1 MVEISFV
8 SRAAVRCCPADAYA
22 NRVRRSLTF
31 LLFVLLFADVLPHK
45 LEAHPIDTVANIG
58 VTSSYGK
65 IITSDDGKE
74 FIAVD
79 LSPYLTIRSIDYPT
93 QSRGTIGVRDS
104 SGSYQHTVPIA
115 FTSDGGVIFQSI
127 TQTGLFKV
135 RRSDHTIEWTS
146 DSLRPFA
153 YTSGCD
159 YVIAVKGSH
168 NEYPWSII
176 HRDNGESQELDIP
189 NTSLPIVL
197 PRNRYIVS
205 LHSGLHTMSVFD
217 YQTGINRSNIVL
229 PQDVVTTSLR
239 QGGVGLEEIEGT
251 PYAVLRTTD
260 PQVLRRVSIIDGA
273 EQLPI
278 SVPSLPSDTVIYSF
292 SPDGRYVVANCY
304 QDITFTHI
312 TIVGF
317 EVIGSTLKER
327 FTTQLEAPAV
337 HDPHLVWISPQSF
350 VAHIRAGSF
359 AYNFDQP
366 EPRMIAAGV
375 EVGSGLCLAQDGKG
389 VMIDNVASTVF
400 FDITTSKYT
409 TYDAPFVSTQIR
421 GTNTYISARSEGTE
435 STIRF
440 VDITSGS
447 VVRSV
452 RIPVLSGKRTSFL
465 DTEISPSQ
473 QYVAACIAPDTV
485 VIQDVI
491 DTSRSRIVVCEQCG
505 TMELGFSADN
515 RQLILAGEY
524 SGCVVDLDS
533 LSVSSTRPRLRMG
546 LRYSKQLR
554 VTASDDV
561 LVLQNSRT
569 LAMYS
574 IPNDEYGVSITFPS
588 RIWQATALD
597 STTIMCITGD
607 YLYFLNAKLE
617 LRDSVYMGPLV
628 NRGLYAF
635 VPDKKLL
642 LFGIQYSDLL
652 LLRYDNVTSSV
663 SQITPVE
670 HGSTGEH
677 YVAVDGVFTLV
688 ANNSEN
694 IEVYTFDGR
703 SVTHMANLS
712 VPTPGSVTVQL
723 PQSPGPYII
732 VDRDTGRSVVV
743 VK

>member
-1 MVEISFV
+1 MIVLSCVLCGDGRKHSKQWKFVNAQLRLMSLWMVLL
-8 SRAAVRCCPADAYA
+8 AAVA
-22 NRVRRSLTF
+22 
-31 LLFVLLFADVLPHK
+31 LPQY
-45 LEAHPIDTVANIG
+45 LQARPIDTVANIG
-58 VTSSYGK
+58 VTSAFGK
-65 IITSDDGKE
+65 IIASDDGKE
-74 FIAVD
+74 FVTV
-79 LSPYLTIRSIDYPT
+79 STFTRHTIRSIDNPV
-93 QSRGTIGVRDS
+93 QSLGTVGVRDS
-104 SGSYQHTVPIA
+104 NGTYIESVPVA
-115 FTSDGGVIFQSI
+115 FSSDGGVIL
-127 TQTGLFKV
+127 QTTSPFRLSKV
-135 RRSDHTIEWTS
+135 RRGDQAIEWS
-146 DSLRPFA
+146 IDDLGAREHG
-153 YTSGCD
+153 SGCD
-159 YVIAVKGSH
+159 FLVASAHGG
-168 NEYPWSII
+168 NESQWYIV
-176 HRDNGESQELDIP
+176 HRDNGEYLEL
-189 NTSLPIVL
+189 NVQVYNKLIVL
-197 PRNRYIVS
+197 PGSRFVVS
-205 LHSGLHTMSVFD
+205 LRPESMFVFD
-217 YQTGINRSNIVL
+217 CQTGISRSNIVL
-229 PQDVVTTSLR
+229 PPDITASAINLENV
-239 QGGVGLEEIEGT
+239 GYDEIDGV
-251 PYAVLRTTD
+251 PYALLPTSNREVI
-260 PQVLRRVSIIDGA
+260 RRVSLIDGM
-273 EQLPI
+273 ETTPL
-278 SVPSLPSDTVIYSF
+278 SVPPLSLGFVSYSF
-292 SPDGRYVVANCY
+292 SPDSRYVVANCY
-304 QDITFTHI
+304 QDIGSTNI
-312 TIVGF
+312 TMVCF
-317 EVIGSTLKER
+317 DVVGSTLEER
-327 FTTQLEAPAV
+327 FTTQLDAPAV
-337 HDPHLVWISPQSF
+337 FNPRVVWISPQSF
-350 VAHIRAGSF
+350 AAHVLAGSF
-359 AYNFDQP
+359 EYTVDRP

-491 DTSRSRIVVCEQCG
+491 DTARSRIVVCEQCG

-533 LSVSSTRPRLRMG
+533 LSVSSTRPQLRMG

-607 YLYFLNAKLE
+607 YLYFLNANLE

-628 NRGLYAF
+628 NRGLYAL

-670 HGSTGEH
+670 HGSTGER
-677 YVAVDGVFTLV
+677 YVADDGVCTLV
-688 ANNSEN
+688 ANNIEN
-694 IEVYTFDGR
+694 IEVYTLDGR

>member
-1 MVEISFV
+1 VWI
-8 SRAAVRCCPADAYA
+8 
-22 NRVRRSLTF
+22 
-31 LLFVLLFADVLPHK
+31 VLLVAVVFPQFVA
-45 LEAHPIDTVANIG
+45 ARPIDTVANIG
-58 VTSSYGK
+58 VTSAFGK
-65 IITSDDGKE
+65 VIASDDGTE
-74 FIAVD
+74 FVTV
-79 LSPYLTIRSIDYPT
+79 STFTRHTVRSIDNPT
-93 QSRGTIGVRDS
+93 QSRGTVGVRDS
-104 SGSYQHTVPIA
+104 NGTYLESVPVA
-115 FTSDGGVIFQSI
+115 FTSDGGII
-127 TQTGLFKV
+127 LQTSSPLRLSKV
-135 RRSDHTIEWTS
+135 RRSDQAIEWS
-146 DSLRPFA
+146 IDNLGPREHG
-153 YTSGCD
+153 SGCD
-159 YVIAVKGSH
+159 YIVASQGSD
-168 NEYPWSII
+168 NQIRRYVI
-176 HRDNGESQELDIP
+176 HRDNGEYQELDIQVS
-189 NTSLPIVL
+189 NSLIVL
-197 PRNRYIVS
+197 PGNRYIIS
-205 LHSGLHTMSVFD
+205 LHSETMSVFD
-217 YQTGINRSNIVL
+217 CQTGTSRSNVVL
-229 PQDVVTTSLR
+229 PRDVVTTSIR
-239 QGGVGLEEIEGT
+239 QGGVGYEEIDGI
-251 PYAVLRTTD
+251 PYIVLPTSKR
-260 PQVLRRVSIIDGA
+260 QLLRRVSLLDGA
-273 EQLPI
+273 EHTPL
-278 SVPSLPSDTVIYSF
+278 SVPPLPSGYVSYSF
-292 SPDGRYVVANCY
+292 SPDSRYAVANCY
-304 QDITFTHI
+304 QHIGSTDI
-312 TIVGF
+312 TIVCF
-317 EVIGSTLKER
+317 DVKDSALEQR
-327 FTTQLEAPAV
+327 FTTELAAPAV
-337 HDPHLVWISPQSF
+337 SNPQLVWISPQSF
-350 VAHIRAGSF
+350 AAHVLAGSF
-359 AYNFDQP
+359 EYTVDRP

-409 TYDAPFVSTQIR
+409 TYDAPFVSVQIR
-421 GTNTYISARSEGTE
+421 GTNTYISARSEGNE

-491 DTSRSRIVVCEQCG
+491 DTARSRIVVCEQCG

-607 YLYFLNAKLE
+607 YLYFLKANLE

-670 HGSTGEH
+670 HGSTGER
-677 YVAVDGVFTLV
+677 YVADDGVCTLV